1 MAEMYLVAPDPL
13 ETLTAAIFSAAGTPA
28 DLAAEV
34 ANHLVKANLSGHDS
48 HGVIRIPAYLTQI
61 ESGRLNA
68 GGRPGV
74 VHETAATAIVDA
86 HGGFG
91 QVGAAYALEVAMR
104 KATEAGAGVVS
115 IRNCGHIGRLGHY
128 AETAAAHGFIA
139 FVIYGNAGPGAG
151 LTAPF
156 GGARRHLGTNPWAVG
171 VPSHDTQPVIVD
183 FATTVVAEGKVQVA
197 RAKHVPL
204 PPGCIVDKDGHPSTN
219 AEDLYTG
226 GMLLP
231 AAGHK
236 GYGLSLVAALI
247 GAGLTAE
254 TPQDNWVGSGV
265 VVIAIDPRAFG
276 SLDTFNATIDNMSAS
291 VEAVAPAPGVEKVL
305 LPGGPEAH
313 SRASRHEH
321 GVPIAPDTW
330 DVIAKA
336 ATHLGVHVPDRIH

>member
-156 GGARRHLGTNPWAVG
+156 GGARRHLGTNP
-171 VPSHDTQPVIVD
+171 
-183 FATTVVAEGKVQVA
+183 
-197 RAKHVPL
+197 
-204 PPGCIVDKDGHPSTN
+204 
-219 AEDLYTG
+219 
-226 GMLLP
+226 LLP
-231 AAGHK
+231 KARSRLRGRSMFPCLRDASWTRMGIRRQTPRT
-236 GYGLSLVAALI
+236 STRVACCCLQ
-247 GAGLTAE
+247 L
-254 TPQDNWVGSGV
+254 
-265 VVIAIDPRAFG
+265 
-276 SLDTFNATIDNMSAS
+276 ATRDM
-291 VEAVAPAPGVEKVL
+291 
-305 LPGGPEAH
+305 
-313 SRASRHEH
+313 ASRWWR
-321 GVPIAPDTW
+321 P
-330 DVIAKA
+330 
-336 ATHLGVHVPDRIH
+336 